1 MTLFCAVGLYFLYFV
16 CALHPINPSYPLRT
30 IKVAVPAGFTHDV
43 MSVCRKD
50 SQELTVEDR
59 QALVETIR
67 RVPNSSKF
75 IVTHG
80 SDTMIETAQYVAAA
94 KGGVGH

>member
-1 MTLFCAVGLYFLYFV
+1 
-16 CALHPINPSYPLRT
+16 
-30 IKVAVPAGFTHDV
+30 VAVPAGFTHDV